1 LPPEPGSA
9 GGYDRRADW
18 IGAVS
23 THNVTRTAGGMA
35 HVADARRDIKPGQYK
50 YYL

>member
-1 LPPEPGSA
+1 M
-9 GGYDRRADW
+9 
-18 IGAVS
+18 GAFS
-23 THNVTRTAGGMA
+23 THNVTRAPDGMA